1 MSHCLPMNSHGIND
15 VNDETNADRKV
26 KTDIYHAPL
35 GKSFDNIFTP
45 CEAFIRRQATS
56 GLQLTVKT
64 GILTASLLAGVA
76 GFDRVSRPVVAE
88 D

>member
-1 MSHCLPMNSHGIND
+1 MNSHVIND
-15 VNDETNADRKV
+15 MNEETNADRKM

-35 GKSFDNIFTP
+35 GKSFDKIFTP
-45 CEAFIRRQATS
+45 FEVFIRCQTTIGS
-56 GLQLTVKT
+56 QLIARA

-76 GFDRVSRPVVAE
+76 GFDRVSGPVAAE

>member
-1 MSHCLPMNSHGIND
+1 MNSHGIND
-15 VNDETNADRKV
+15 MNEETNADRKV

-35 GKSFDNIFTP
+35 GKSFDKIFMP
-45 CEAFIRRQATS
+45 FEVFIRYQTTI
-56 GLQLTVKT
+56 GLQLIARA

-76 GFDRVSRPVVAE
+76 GFDRVSGPVAAE

>member
-15 VNDETNADRKV
+15 MNEETNADRKV
-26 KTDIYHAPL
+26 KTDIYHAPS
-35 GKSFDNIFTP
+35 GKSFDKILMPF
-45 CEAFIRRQATS
+45 EAFVHRQTTS
-56 GLQLTVKT
+56 GLQLMART

-76 GFDRVSRPVVAE
+76 GFDRVSRPVAAE